1 MEEQQSHIGSRA
13 TVPNHFICPLPV
25 WLPYT
30 FASFGQ
36 HGLWNRKSIILSFS
50 LSLARCDSVRLSL
63 MHITPHIPICTDEKC
78 QGQTTWLF
86 HAWSEEN
93 LPVFINEAQCAERVL
108 SHSHITAIRQACV
121 GQAPGQCLLLCSLK
135 SHSR

>member
-1 MEEQQSHIGSRA
+1 MEEQQSHIGREA

-30 FASFGQ
+30 YASFGQ
-36 HGLWNRKSIILSFS
+36 HKLWNRKSIILSS
-50 LSLARCDSVRLSL
+50 LSLAHCVSVCLSL
-63 MHITPHIPICTDEKC
+63 IHITPHIPICTDEKC

-93 LPVFINEAQCAERVL
+93 LPVFINEAQCAERAL

-121 GQAPGQCLLLCSLK
+121 GLAPGQCLLLCSLK

>member
-1 MEEQQSHIGSRA
+1 MEEQQSHIGSGA
-13 TVPNHFICPLPV
+13 TVPNLFFCPLPV

-30 FASFGQ
+30 YAGFGQ
-36 HGLWNRKSIILSFS
+36 HKLWNRKIFTPPPLSHVFNFS
-50 LSLARCDSVRLSL
+50 PRLVL
-63 MHITPHIPICTDEKC
+63 MHITPHIPRYTDEKC

-93 LPVFINEAQCAERVL
+93 LPVFINEAQCAERAL

-121 GQAPGQCLLLCSLK
+121 GLVPGQCLLLSSLK

>member
-1 MEEQQSHIGSRA
+1 MEEQQSRIGSEA

-30 FASFGQ
+30 YAGFGQ
-36 HGLWNRKSIILSFS
+36 HKLWNRKSIIPSS
-50 LSLARCDSVRLSL
+50 LTHLFTVSLCLFL
-63 MHITPHIPICTDEKC
+63 MHVTPHIPLHTDEKC

-93 LPVFINEAQCAERVL
+93 LPVFINEAQCAERAL
-108 SHSHITAIRQACV
+108 PHSHITAIRQACA
-121 GQAPGQCLLLCSLK
+121 GLTPGQCLLLCSLK